1 MSAFAQQQSIA
12 FRANVVAKSVSSKK
26 QSKKIQRCSLRVEA
40 AKKSVGDL
48 SKSDLEGTLNNAH
61 AVAFFVFSS
70 LFLYFC
76 TEKCD
81 GRLVLR
87 LFFSVSVRITRV
99 FFYLNARTF
108 ARINHHRLL
117 WGGTYPK
124 WHDDDYPSLRVFSR
138 EVFTRRVNNN
148 NTFIVVRSIR
158 EMMMINA
165 VQKASRERRKETRDG
180 CVFIGFG
187 SEMRWQMIS
196 LRGGKR
202 TTWNND
208 NNNYFVLTR
217 WCIFFFFWNN
227 NNNR

>member
-48 SKSDLEGTLNNAH
+48 SKSDLEGTLNNAY

-99 FFYLNARTF
+99 FFYLNACTF
-108 ARINHHRLL
+108 ARINHHH
-117 WGGTYPK
+117 GG
-124 WHDDDYPSLRVFSR
+124 
-138 EVFTRRVNNN
+138 EV
-148 NTFIVVRSIR
+148 I
-158 EMMMINA
+158 
-165 VQKASRERRKETRDG
+165 
-180 CVFIGFG
+180 
-187 SEMRWQMIS
+187 SEMTSYIS
-196 LRGGKR
+196 DKKILLSRS
-202 TTWNND
+202 
-208 NNNYFVLTR
+208 VHAS
-217 WCIFFFFWNN
+217 CEQ
-227 NNNR
+227 

>member
-61 AVAFFVFSS
+61 AVAFCSFFSS

-76 TEKCD
+76 TEKYD
-81 GRLVLR
+81 RRLILR
-87 LFFSVSVRITRV
+87 LFFSVSVRIARV

-117 WGGTYPK
+117 WGGGHIRNDTMI
-124 WHDDDYPSLRVFSR
+124 YPSLRVFSR
-138 EVFTRRVNNN
+138 EVFTRHVHNN
-148 NTFIVVRSIR
+148 NTFIVVLF
-158 EMMMINA
+158 
-165 VQKASRERRKETRDG
+165 ER
-180 CVFIGFG
+180 
-187 SEMRWQMIS
+187 
-196 LRGGKR
+196 
-202 TTWNND
+202 
-208 NNNYFVLTR
+208 
-217 WCIFFFFWNN
+217 
-227 NNNR
+227 

>member
-26 QSKKIQRCSLRVEA
+26 QSKKIQRSLRVEA

-48 SKSDLEGTLNNAH
+48 SKSDLEGTLNNAY
-61 AVAFFVFSS
+61 AVAFVFSS

-76 TEKCD
+76 TEQCD

-117 WGGTYPK
+117 W
-124 WHDDDYPSLRVFSR
+124 
-138 EVFTRRVNNN
+138 
-148 NTFIVVRSIR
+148 
-158 EMMMINA
+158 
-165 VQKASRERRKETRDG
+165 
-180 CVFIGFG
+180 
-187 SEMRWQMIS
+187 
-196 LRGGKR
+196 RGGHIR
-202 TTWNND
+202 ND
-208 NNNYFVLTR
+208 AMIIRV
-217 WCIFFFFWNN
+217 
-227 NNNR
+227 

>member
-26 QSKKIQRCSLRVEA
+26 QSKKIQRSLRVEA

-48 SKSDLEGTLNNAH
+48 SKSDLEGTLINAY
-61 AVAFFVFSS
+61 AVAFVFSS

-81 GRLVLR
+81 RRLVLR

-117 WGGTYPK
+117 WGGGHIRNDTMI
-124 WHDDDYPSLRVFSR
+124 YPSLRVFSR
-138 EVFTRRVNNN
+138 EVFTRRRVNNT
-148 NTFIVVRSIR
+148 NTFIVVLF
-158 EMMMINA
+158 
-165 VQKASRERRKETRDG
+165 ER
-180 CVFIGFG
+180 
-187 SEMRWQMIS
+187 
-196 LRGGKR
+196 
-202 TTWNND
+202 
-208 NNNYFVLTR
+208 
-217 WCIFFFFWNN
+217 
-227 NNNR
+227 

>member
-1 MSAFAQQQSIA
+1 MSAIAQQQSIA

-48 SKSDLEGTLNNAH
+48 SKSDLEGTLNNAY
-61 AVAFFVFSS
+61 AVAFVFSS

-117 WGGTYPK
+117 WWGGHIRNDTMI
-124 WHDDDYPSLRVFSR
+124 YPSLRVFSR
-138 EVFTRRVNNN
+138 EVFTRHVHNN
-148 NTFIVVRSIR
+148 NTFIVVLF
-158 EMMMINA
+158 
-165 VQKASRERRKETRDG
+165 ER
-180 CVFIGFG
+180 
-187 SEMRWQMIS
+187 
-196 LRGGKR
+196 
-202 TTWNND
+202 
-208 NNNYFVLTR
+208 
-217 WCIFFFFWNN
+217 
-227 NNNR
+227 

>member
-61 AVAFFVFSS
+61 AVAFVFSS

-87 LFFSVSVRITRV
+87 LFFSVSVRIARV
-99 FFYLNARTF
+99 FFYLNAH
-108 ARINHHRLL
+108 ICPH
-117 WGGTYPK
+117 
-124 WHDDDYPSLRVFSR
+124 
-138 EVFTRRVNNN
+138 
-148 NTFIVVRSIR
+148 
-158 EMMMINA
+158 
-165 VQKASRERRKETRDG
+165 
-180 CVFIGFG
+180 
-187 SEMRWQMIS
+187 
-196 LRGGKR
+196 
-202 TTWNND
+202 
-208 NNNYFVLTR
+208 
-217 WCIFFFFWNN
+217 
-227 NNNR
+227 

>member
-48 SKSDLEGTLNNAH
+48 SKSDLEGTLINAY
-61 AVAFFVFSS
+61 AVAFVFSS

-81 GRLVLR
+81 RRLVLR

-117 WGGTYPK
+117 WGGGHIRNDTMI
-124 WHDDDYPSLRVFSR
+124 YPSLRVFSR
-138 EVFTRRVNNN
+138 EVFTRRRVNNT
-148 NTFIVVRSIR
+148 NTFIVVLF
-158 EMMMINA
+158 
-165 VQKASRERRKETRDG
+165 ER
-180 CVFIGFG
+180 
-187 SEMRWQMIS
+187 
-196 LRGGKR
+196 
-202 TTWNND
+202 
-208 NNNYFVLTR
+208 
-217 WCIFFFFWNN
+217 
-227 NNNR
+227 

>member
-48 SKSDLEGTLNNAH
+48 SKSDLEGTRNAH
-61 AVAFFVFSS
+61 AVVFVFSS

-117 WGGTYPK
+117 WGGGHIRNDTMI
-124 WHDDDYPSLRVFSR
+124 YPSLRVFSR
-138 EVFTRRVNNN
+138 EVFTRHVHNN
-148 NTFIVVRSIR
+148 NTFIVVLF
-158 EMMMINA
+158 
-165 VQKASRERRKETRDG
+165 ER
-180 CVFIGFG
+180 
-187 SEMRWQMIS
+187 
-196 LRGGKR
+196 
-202 TTWNND
+202 
-208 NNNYFVLTR
+208 
-217 WCIFFFFWNN
+217 
-227 NNNR
+227 

>member
-117 WGGTYPK
+117 WGGGHIRNDTMI
-124 WHDDDYPSLRVFSR
+124 YPSLRVFSR
-138 EVFTRRVNNN
+138 EVFTRRRVNNT
-148 NTFIVVRSIR
+148 NTFIVVLF
-158 EMMMINA
+158 
-165 VQKASRERRKETRDG
+165 ER
-180 CVFIGFG
+180 
-187 SEMRWQMIS
+187 
-196 LRGGKR
+196 
-202 TTWNND
+202 
-208 NNNYFVLTR
+208 
-217 WCIFFFFWNN
+217 
-227 NNNR
+227 

>member
-48 SKSDLEGTLNNAH
+48 SKSDLEGTLNNAY
-61 AVAFFVFSS
+61 AVAFVFSS

-87 LFFSVSVRITRV
+87 LFFSVSVRIARV

-117 WGGTYPK
+117 WGGGHIRNDTMI
-124 WHDDDYPSLRVFSR
+124 YPSLRVFSR
-138 EVFTRRVNNN
+138 EVFTRHVTIIPSSSSYSRDDDDDECG
-148 NTFIVVRSIR
+148 TKSITRAAERS
-158 EMMMINA
+158 A
-165 VQKASRERRKETRDG
+165 
-180 CVFIGFG
+180 
-187 SEMRWQMIS
+187 RWMCF
-196 LRGGKR
+196 
-202 TTWNND
+202 
-208 NNNYFVLTR
+208 Y
-217 WCIFFFFWNN
+217 
-227 NNNR
+227 

>member
-48 SKSDLEGTLNNAH
+48 SKSDLEGTLNNAY

-99 FFYLNARTF
+99 FFYLNARTI

-117 WGGTYPK
+117 WGGGHIRNDTMIYPC
-124 WHDDDYPSLRVFSR
+124 LRVFSR
-138 EVFTRRVNNN
+138 EVFTRHVHNN
-148 NTFIVVRSIR
+148 NTFIVVLF
-158 EMMMINA
+158 
-165 VQKASRERRKETRDG
+165 ER
-180 CVFIGFG
+180 
-187 SEMRWQMIS
+187 
-196 LRGGKR
+196 
-202 TTWNND
+202 
-208 NNNYFVLTR
+208 
-217 WCIFFFFWNN
+217 
-227 NNNR
+227 